1 MFILRQYALLTLA
14 ILWAI
19 TAKAQEKSDNG
30 KAMTRELGLN
40 VTSLLTDL
48 LGNNNRGDAGRYLLS
63 YKKLTG
69 MSAFRL
75 GLALNFK
82 FDKENSRFNNTL
94 TNQNFQVRLGKEWR
108 HDITSKL
115 QYYFG
120 VDGIAGYTSEQS
132 AAVTGSS
139 SITQKDNMVSLG
151 GGPVLGFQYAIF
163 DRLLIGTEGSL
174 YATFNSRKV
183 SFNTQTFGGPTPQP
197 IPDRSNTGVA
207 VQTNLPTS
215 LFLILKF

>member
-1 MFILRQYALLTLA
+1 MFFMKKYTLLTLA
-14 ILWAI
+14 LLCIL
-19 TAKAQEKSDNG
+19 TAKAQEKKDNG

-48 LGNNNRGDAGRYLLS
+48 LGNSNRGDAGLYLLS

-69 MSAFRL
+69 TSAFRL

-82 FDKENSRFNNTL
+82 FDKESSRFNNTL
-94 TNQNFQVRLGKEWR
+94 VNQNVQVRMGKEWR
-108 HDITSKL
+108 HDITPKL

-120 VDGIAGYTSEQS
+120 VDGIAGFVSEES
-132 AAVTGSS
+132 AAVTTNS
-139 SITQKDNMVSLG
+139 SITQKDRLLRLG
-151 GGPVLGFQYAIF
+151 AGPVLGFQFALY

-183 SFNTQTFGGPTPQP
+183 SFQTQSFGGPTPQP
-197 IPDRSNTGVA
+197 IPERSNTGAA